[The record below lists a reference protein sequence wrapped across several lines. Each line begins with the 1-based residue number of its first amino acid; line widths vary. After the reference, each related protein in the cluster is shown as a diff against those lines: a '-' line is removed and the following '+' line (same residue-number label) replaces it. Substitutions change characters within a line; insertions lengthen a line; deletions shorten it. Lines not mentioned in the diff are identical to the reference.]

1 MKIIGSP
8 LDFVGLNLYSG
19 SYVRADSASA
29 QGYSVVT
36 HQEGYPRMDS
46 PWLYLVPQV
55 LYWGPRLAAEEWGVK
70 ALYITENGCSCK
82 DKLTLDKQVLD
93 TDRVMYLRNYLT
105 AAQRATAEGYPLK
118 GYFLWS
124 LLDNFEWAE
133 GYTKRF
139 GITYVN
145 YETLERIPKLSAIW
159 YRNVIAANRV
169 L

>member
-1 MKIIGSP
+1 
-8 LDFVGLNLYSG
+8 
-19 SYVRADSASA
+19 
-29 QGYSVVT
+29 
-36 HQEGYPRMDS
+36 
-46 PWLYLVPQV
+46 
-55 LYWGPRLAAEEWGVK
+55 
-70 ALYITENGCSCK
+70 
-82 DKLTLDKQVLD
+82 VLD